1 VVLAPPPLATTVRRG
16 FQFSGLLRWWH
27 LLSLDAPT
35 VAALWSWTLARAV
48 HIRLPWSAPLLLAMG
63 TWLVYVAD
71 RILDGLHGNASGQ
84 LRERHFF
91 YARHRPAVLTAAMFA
106 GLALLW
112 LIFTHMNHA
121 ARREDVV
128 LFTAALIYFCLIHVW
143 APHSQRSIER
153 WFPKEMAV
161 AIVFAAAVAVPAWS
175 RSGIHGIALRPAV
188 ALFALLCWLNCVAIE
203 KWEKGETQQHSASSF
218 PSVSDAARPH
228 PTTRWTQD
236 HLRLTSC
243 GIAVM
248 AAIAA
253 LISIVTAGP
262 LAMTGLYLAG
272 ALSALL
278 FLAFDRSR
286 LGVLDL
292 RIAADV
298 ALLTPI
304 LLLPVLR

>member
-1 VVLAPPPLATTVRRG
+1 MALAPPPLATTVRRG

-91 YARHRPAVLTAAMFA
+91 YARHRSSVLTAAMFA

-112 LIFTHMNHA
+112 LIFTQMNPA

-175 RSGIHGIALRPAV
+175 RSGNNGIGLPAAV

-203 KWEKGETQQHSASSF
+203 KWEKGENRQHPTGFPDVSA
-218 PSVSDAARPH
+218 AAQPH
-228 PTTRWTQD
+228 LTTRWTQN
-236 HLRLTSC
+236 HLRLLSC
-243 GIAVM
+243 GIAVL

-253 LISIVTAGP
+253 MSSLVTAEP
-262 LAMTGLYLAG
+262 LAMTGLYFAG
-272 ALSALL
+272 TISALL
-278 FLAFDRSR
+278 FLAFDCLP